1 MPRCMR
7 RNIIPK
13 LKEEGSATPDQVE
26 HHQDDDL
33 QPGHVDREE
42 HQVDGGHADRLISHI
57 SYFVISASHLVWQLP
72 LSTTFFHFVK

>member
-7 RNIIPK
+7 ITISK
-13 LKEEGSATPDQVE
+13 FKEEGSATPDQVE

-33 QPGHVDREE
+33 QPGHVEREE
-42 HQVDGGHADRLISHI
+42 AQVDGGHADRLISHI
-57 SYFVISASHLVWQLP
+57 SYYVISASHLVWQLP